1 MKVVKFKM
9 KTVVKNVWKIL
20 RKYKKMDGFF
30 VQEQKLKFLKIMKP
44 NIKFRI
50 KLLVYNVK

>member
-1 MKVVKFKM
+1 M